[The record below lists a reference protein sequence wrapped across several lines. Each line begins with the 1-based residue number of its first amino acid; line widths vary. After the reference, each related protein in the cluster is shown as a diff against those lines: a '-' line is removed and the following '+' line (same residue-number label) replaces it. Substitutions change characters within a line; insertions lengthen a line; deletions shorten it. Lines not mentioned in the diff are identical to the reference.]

1 MKDEEG
7 RSRRRGVRA
16 SRAKLMRALM
26 DAGLKTQAALAERIA
41 DLEGLETPPKDVV
54 NRVFREQPVDLATLE
69 RVARALQTPAY
80 QLYLTADEPGF
91 DAAVTRPIDGGGA
104 TGEHGPSESADETT
118 QPQQSEAPP
127 STPIHIEERPAWW
140 RWAAV
145 AAAAVV
151 AIGAGAF
158 WLRSVPHEV
167 EQQAAAVP
175 LQPKFGRFKVAMA
188 QFAGDASGE
197 LQELVRERL
206 EQSLGVSSAAL
217 PVIAPS
223 ADRSE
228 IAQRFRVD
236 VVLDGEVVKVGEW
249 VGVRAYAYHDSRGRR
264 EQIWAE
270 SFHVS
275 TQPRAQTAS
284 ADRIVAAVKRSLGLF
299 NGDSRNPPHFPL
311 AAVHDNYLQGRW
323 YLDRAPSELNL
334 RRAQGNFESALR
346 HDSNYAAAHAGVC
359 EVALN
364 AVWIDS
370 EARQLADAEKACLRA
385 MQLDPNAPETIRA
398 YAYFLMRSGRADEGA
413 TMLRKLVAEYPDDT
427 ENWLSLANAEFARY
441 RRAGEAKYGEAAIAS
456 ARAATERSPDFWKPW
471 MWLGVYSAAASTR
484 DDAVAAFEQAYR
496 FDDAN
501 EYVVANLGTMYF
513 CRGDFSA
520 ARDLYL
526 KAKEVAPQSYV
537 GDETLGQVYYYL
549 KDFAESARLRQR
561 ALDLARGGSNAE
573 IHQMWGAL
581 ADSYRQAGDRDE
593 AIDAYVRALEIV
605 ERDFLMG
612 NGTSGDKA
620 SRAYY
625 YLALQALDGSRRP
638 PVAALAAFDREL
650 DEAQDANTES
660 AALLRVA
667 QSRLLQK
674 QYDKARAALK
684 MAVARCPCY
693 AEFPDLAELVGTSE

>member
-1 MKDEEG
+1 
-7 RSRRRGVRA
+7 
-16 SRAKLMRALM
+16 MRALM

-41 DLEGLETPPKDVV
+41 DIEGLDTPPKDVV

-91 DAAVTRPIDGGGA
+91 DAPLTRPVDGSGT
-104 TGEHGPSESADETT
+104 TGEHGL
-118 QPQQSEAPP
+118 SEAVDDARQPEHP
-127 STPIHIEERPAWW
+127 EPAFATPTRVEERPTWW
-140 RWAAV
+140 RWAVVAVAVVLAIIVGVVWLRPGTHQGEQEV
-145 AAAAVV
+145 AAA
-151 AIGAGAF
+151 
-158 WLRSVPHEV
+158 
-167 EQQAAAVP
+167 P
-175 LQPKFGRFKVAMA
+175 LQPKFGRFKVALA
-188 QFAGDASGE
+188 QFGGDASGE
-197 LQELVRERL
+197 LRESVRERL
-206 EQSLGVSSAAL
+206 EKSLGVSSAAL

-223 ADRSE
+223 ADRGE

-249 VGVRAYAYHDSRGRR
+249 IGVRAYAYVDSRGRR

-275 TQPRAQTAS
+275 TRQRAQAAS
-284 ADRIVAAVKRSLGLF
+284 ADRIVAAVNRLLGLF

-334 RRAQGNFESALR
+334 RRAQGNFDSALR

-370 EARQLADAEKACLRA
+370 EARQLADAEKACMRA
-385 MQLDPNAPETIRA
+385 LQLDPNAPETIRA

-413 TMLRKLVAEYPDDT
+413 AMLRKLVAEYPDDM
-427 ENWLSLANAEFARY
+427 ESWLSLAKVEFARY
-441 RRAGEAKYGEAAIAS
+441 RRAGEAQYGEAAIAS
-456 ARAATERSPDFWKPW
+456 ARAATERSPEFWKPW
-471 MWLGVYSAAASTR
+471 MWLGVYSAAAATR
-484 DDAVAAFEQAYR
+484 DDAIAAFEQAYR
-496 FDDAN
+496 FDDEN

-520 ARDLYL
+520 ARDLYS
-526 KAKEVAPQSYV
+526 KAREVAPQSYV

-561 ALDLARGGSNAE
+561 ALDLARGGSDAE

-581 ADSYRQAGDRDE
+581 ADSYRQAGDRAK

-625 YLALQALDGSRRP
+625 YLALQALDVSRRP
-638 PVAALAAFDREL
+638 PAAAMTAFDREL
-650 DEAQDANTES
+650 DEAQDENAES

-667 QSRLLQK
+667 QARLLQK

-693 AEFPDLAELVGTSE
+693 AEFPDLAELMGTSK